1 MLVKS
6 AVVQTSPVGMMWKL
20 ENWCQLMCRPRHLT
34 MVQND
39 EFVAKSS
46 RVTEK
51 GDINIHSLNKLL
63 RFWWARNDSSPKPKS
78 FLKLIVGI
86 EGIESCTR
94 NSKVLFEGDARNRW
108 RDGPVCPAVDKEL
121 WRLGPDGSA
130 VRSAGCKCLPFLLV
144 KSAREVP
151 AFRFFPEKDKE
162 EVSSVFTCNVKCIM
176 AFLLTERKD
185 LLLEVAKELRV
196 EIDITLPEIEFKK
209 RICQSEDY
217 NEESVKSL
225 LEGILAEK
233 QEARELKER
242 QEARELKE
250 RQETREYELE
260 RLRLSN
266 ATETVSVS
274 SADLE
279 GQGAIKEKV
288 AEDRWVSQ
296 LIPLLP
302 IEIAEIVA
310 KEPLEKSDDYPHIKN
325 LLLARFQLTPIALRD
340 RFESHQRRPGA
351 MWADLVFELRAT
363 SDRTNKKRAPSEL
376 VDHFL
381 DSWDGFKEA
390 KSLAEKLDHFE
401 AIRRVHKKTGPTKTW
416 ERRTFDKQPLE
427 SKNKSAHFS
436 GKGKNIGPLNR
447 DPYKHEVSQGSS
459 QIRKEYPRAGDNQF
473 EKKKPIICYYCNET
487 GHIKPVCPRL
497 RKNNFE
503 TVANLT
509 LNTGNYDPFK
519 KFKMNM
525 EINGIDR
532 VCLRDSGS
540 SIDVCSRS
548 WINEDDLL
556 GEYVW
561 LKSPLDEI
569 CHCLPLDKIKI
580 KTKKGEFYTKAAIKQ
595 DNSDN
600 DLYLLGNRTAELLES
615 DEQGVHLVNAVVT
628 RSKQKDFPRERKKA
642 NEAEFELTDFPP
654 VRGRGK
660 TIALSFP
667 LLKEKGK
674 EFGETSKYPEAIP
687 VESITSPNVIDALL
701 SIFSRIG
708 FPREI
713 QSDLGTSFTS
723 ELTTIFFNK
732 FGIKVTRSSVSHP
745 QSNAVERVHRTIK
758 RVIKALCVESG
769 EDWEGVLP
777 LALFSLRTVAHES
790 TGFSPTE
797 LVMGKNLRTPQTLV
811 YEEWMEEGNTSQSV
825 VEYILQLNNR
835 LKRCQ
840 DIAIT
845 RMKECQLKRK
855 TWYDR
860 DVVERKFVEGD
871 LVMVLVT
878 SKQNKLEVN
887 WIGPGKIDELKQ
899 VITKNKDVF
908 SPDPGTTHLM
918 RMDIEL
924 ISDKPI
930 KTKPYRM
937 SPRQINI
944 LREEIKRL
952 LELGVIE
959 IGQSDYT
966 SPLILVESPNKDPR
980 PCVDYRRL
988 NEITRAKFFPLPNM
1002 EEIVEKVSAAP
1013 YVTVMD
1019 LSKGYFQIPLT
1030 PRAQRYAAFVTPFG
1044 TYIPKIMMFGL
1055 VCAPYFCKL
1064 MAQVLEGLE
1073 QFALPY
1079 IDDIAIF
1086 SQGWKDPVKHI
1097 DIVLGRLR
1105 KAGLKVKPSKCKFAQ
1120 EEVLFLGYRIGSG
1133 SRSPS
1138 DLKIKAIA
1146 DFPRPT
1152 TKTHVRSFLG
1162 LVGYYSHYI
1171 PNYSTIAS
1179 PLTDALKGKIK
1190 KEDHLG

>member
-1 MLVKS
+1 
-6 AVVQTSPVGMMWKL
+6 
-20 ENWCQLMCRPRHLT
+20 
-34 MVQND
+34 
-39 EFVAKSS
+39 
-46 RVTEK
+46 
-51 GDINIHSLNKLL
+51 
-63 RFWWARNDSSPKPKS
+63 
-78 FLKLIVGI
+78 
-86 EGIESCTR
+86 
-94 NSKVLFEGDARNRW
+94 
-108 RDGPVCPAVDKEL
+108 
-121 WRLGPDGSA
+121 
-130 VRSAGCKCLPFLLV
+130 
-144 KSAREVP
+144 
-151 AFRFFPEKDKE
+151 
-162 EVSSVFTCNVKCIM
+162 M
-176 AFLLTERKD
+176 AFLLKQTKD
-185 LLLEVAKELRV
+185 VLLEVAKELRV
-196 EIDITLPEIEFKK
+196 EIDITLPKIEFKK

-279 GQGAIKEKV
+279 GQGTSV
-288 AEDRWVSQ
+288 R
-296 LIPLLP
+296 
-302 IEIAEIVA
+302 
-310 KEPLEKSDDYPHIKN
+310 
-325 LLLARFQLTPIALRD
+325 
-340 RFESHQRRPGA
+340 GA
-351 MWADLVFELRAT
+351 GLMKMT
-363 SDRTNKKRAPSEL
+363 S
-376 VDHFL
+376 
-381 DSWDGFKEA
+381 
-390 KSLAEKLDHFE
+390 
-401 AIRRVHKKTGPTKTW
+401 
-416 ERRTFDKQPLE
+416 
-427 SKNKSAHFS
+427 
-436 GKGKNIGPLNR
+436 
-447 DPYKHEVSQGSS
+447 
-459 QIRKEYPRAGDNQF
+459 
-473 EKKKPIICYYCNET
+473 
-487 GHIKPVCPRL
+487 
-497 RKNNFE
+497 
-503 TVANLT
+503 
-509 LNTGNYDPFK
+509 
-519 KFKMNM
+519 
-525 EINGIDR
+525 
-532 VCLRDSGS
+532 
-540 SIDVCSRS
+540 
-548 WINEDDLL
+548 L
-556 GEYVW
+556 GGYVW

-569 CHCLPLDKIKI
+569 CHCLPLAKIKI

-595 DNSDN
+595 DSSDN

-615 DEQGVHLVNAVVT
+615 NEQGVHLVNAVVT
-628 RSKQKDFPRERKKA
+628 RSKQKDFPPRKEKRRTKRSLNLRIPRPRE
-642 NEAEFELTDFPP
+642 
-654 VRGRGK
+654 GK
-660 TIALSFP
+660 MIALSFP

-723 ELTTIFFNK
+723 ELTTTFFNK

-758 RVIKALCVESG
+758 RVIKALCVGSG
-769 EDWEGVLP
+769 EDWEGILP

-811 YEEWMEEGNTSQSV
+811 YEEWMEEGKTSQSV
-825 VEYILQLNNR
+825 VEYILRLNNR

-860 DVVERKFVEGD
+860 DAVERKFVEGD

-887 WIGPGKIDELKQ
+887 WIGPGKVLSRISDTNYVIDLPGRRDRSTIYHVNLLKPYHRRPELVSLVVEEVSDDTEGDAEIPYPDKQCTKFDYHEILRESQLQLKLSPSQIDELKQ

-988 NEITRAKFFPLPNM
+988 NEITRAEFFPLPNM

-1044 TYIPKIMMFGL
+1044 TYIPKKMMFGL
-1055 VCAPYFCKL
+1055 VCAPYYFCKL
-1064 MAQVLEGLE
+1064 IARVLEGLE

-1086 SQGWKDPVKHI
+1086 SQGWKDHVKHI

-1120 EEVLFLGYRIGSG
+1120 EEVLFLGHRIGSG

-1146 DFPRPT
+1146 DFPRST

-1171 PNYSTIAS
+1171 PN
-1179 PLTDALKGKIK
+1179 
-1190 KEDHLG
+1190 

>member
-1 MLVKS
+1 MCDCDEASLMTLIPGFPSCEKCWMQV
-6 AVVQTSPVGMMWKL
+6 SPVPAC
-20 ENWCQLMCRPRHLT
+20 E
-34 MVQND
+34 
-39 EFVAKSS
+39 E
-46 RVTEK
+46 
-51 GDINIHSLNKLL
+51 
-63 RFWWARNDSSPKPKS
+63 
-78 FLKLIVGI
+78 
-86 EGIESCTR
+86 
-94 NSKVLFEGDARNRW
+94 
-108 RDGPVCPAVDKEL
+108 CP
-121 WRLGPDGSA
+121 
-130 VRSAGCKCLPFLLV
+130 RSACLP
-144 KSAREVP
+144 
-151 AFRFFPEKDKE
+151 FFPEKDKE
-162 EVSSVFTCNVKCIM
+162 EVSSVFTCNVKQ
-176 AFLLTERKD
+176 TKEV
-185 LLLEVAKELRV
+185 LLEVARDLGV
-196 EIDITLPEIEFKK
+196 EVNSTLTKSEIKN

-225 LEGILAEK
+225 LEGILKER

-279 GQGAIKEKV
+279 GQGAGDKRKKKV

-351 MWADLVFELRAT
+351 MWADLVFELRSYLDNWLAGM
-363 SDRTNKKRAPSEL
+363 K
-376 VDHFL
+376 V

-416 ERRTFDKQPLE
+416 ERRTFDKQPFE

-459 QIRKEYPRAGDNQF
+459 QIRRECPRAGDNQF
-473 EKKKPIICYYCNET
+473 EKRKPIICYYCNET

-548 WINEDDLL
+548 WINKDDLQ

-569 CHCLPLDKIKI
+569 CHCLPLAKIKI

-595 DNSDN
+595 DSSDN

-615 DEQGVHLVNAVVT
+615 DEQGVHLVNTVVT
-628 RSKQKDFPRERKKA
+628 RSKQKRFSRERKKEA
-642 NEAEFELTDFPP
+642 NEAEDVEEFVKTCDSCQRVGKPRDKAKAPLKLVPIISEVFSKINIDAVGPLP
-654 VRGRGK
+654 VSTKQNRYLI
-660 TIALSFP
+660 TSICVA
-667 LLKEKGK
+667 
-674 EFGETSKYPEAIP
+674 SKYPEAIP
-687 VESITSPNVIDALL
+687 VESITSPNVINALL

-723 ELTTIFFNK
+723 ELTTTFFNK

-777 LALFSLRTVAHES
+777 LALFSQNGCAREYRFQSHRVGHGKEFENTPNVSLRVMDGGGKHES
-790 TGFSPTE
+790 
-797 LVMGKNLRTPQTLV
+797 
-811 YEEWMEEGNTSQSV
+811 
-825 VEYILQLNNR
+825 
-835 LKRCQ
+835 
-840 DIAIT
+840 
-845 RMKECQLKRK
+845 
-855 TWYDR
+855 
-860 DVVERKFVEGD
+860 
-871 LVMVLVT
+871 
-878 SKQNKLEVN
+878 
-887 WIGPGKIDELKQ
+887 
-899 VITKNKDVF
+899 
-908 SPDPGTTHLM
+908 
-918 RMDIEL
+918 
-924 ISDKPI
+924 
-930 KTKPYRM
+930 
-937 SPRQINI
+937 
-944 LREEIKRL
+944 
-952 LELGVIE
+952 
-959 IGQSDYT
+959 
-966 SPLILVESPNKDPR
+966 
-980 PCVDYRRL
+980 
-988 NEITRAKFFPLPNM
+988 
-1002 EEIVEKVSAAP
+1002 
-1013 YVTVMD
+1013 
-1019 LSKGYFQIPLT
+1019 
-1030 PRAQRYAAFVTPFG
+1030 
-1044 TYIPKIMMFGL
+1044 
-1055 VCAPYFCKL
+1055 
-1064 MAQVLEGLE
+1064 
-1073 QFALPY
+1073 
-1079 IDDIAIF
+1079 
-1086 SQGWKDPVKHI
+1086 
-1097 DIVLGRLR
+1097 
-1105 KAGLKVKPSKCKFAQ
+1105 
-1120 EEVLFLGYRIGSG
+1120 IGSG
-1133 SRSPS
+1133 
-1138 DLKIKAIA
+1138 IYIA
-1146 DFPRPT
+1146 V
-1152 TKTHVRSFLG
+1152 K
-1162 LVGYYSHYI
+1162 
-1171 PNYSTIAS
+1171 
-1179 PLTDALKGKIK
+1179 
-1190 KEDHLG
+1190 

>member
-1 MLVKS
+1 MSK
-6 AVVQTSPVGMMWKL
+6 
-20 ENWCQLMCRPRHLT
+20 
-34 MVQND
+34 
-39 EFVAKSS
+39 
-46 RVTEK
+46 
-51 GDINIHSLNKLL
+51 
-63 RFWWARNDSSPKPKS
+63 RF
-78 FLKLIVGI
+78 
-86 EGIESCTR
+86 
-94 NSKVLFEGDARNRW
+94 
-108 RDGPVCPAVDKEL
+108 
-121 WRLGPDGSA
+121 
-130 VRSAGCKCLPFLLV
+130 
-144 KSAREVP
+144 
-151 AFRFFPEKDKE
+151 
-162 EVSSVFTCNVKCIM
+162 
-176 AFLLTERKD
+176 
-185 LLLEVAKELRV
+185 
-196 EIDITLPEIEFKK
+196 
-209 RICQSEDY
+209 
-217 NEESVKSL
+217 
-225 LEGILAEK
+225 
-233 QEARELKER
+233 
-242 QEARELKE
+242 
-250 RQETREYELE
+250 
-260 RLRLSN
+260 
-266 ATETVSVS
+266 
-274 SADLE
+274 
-279 GQGAIKEKV
+279 
-288 AEDRWVSQ
+288 
-296 LIPLLP
+296 
-302 IEIAEIVA
+302 
-310 KEPLEKSDDYPHIKN
+310 
-325 LLLARFQLTPIALRD
+325 
-340 RFESHQRRPGA
+340 
-351 MWADLVFELRAT
+351 
-363 SDRTNKKRAPSEL
+363 
-376 VDHFL
+376 
-381 DSWDGFKEA
+381 
-390 KSLAEKLDHFE
+390 
-401 AIRRVHKKTGPTKTW
+401 
-416 ERRTFDKQPLE
+416 
-427 SKNKSAHFS
+427 
-436 GKGKNIGPLNR
+436 
-447 DPYKHEVSQGSS
+447 
-459 QIRKEYPRAGDNQF
+459 
-473 EKKKPIICYYCNET
+473 
-487 GHIKPVCPRL
+487 
-497 RKNNFE
+497 
-503 TVANLT
+503 
-509 LNTGNYDPFK
+509 
-519 KFKMNM
+519 
-525 EINGIDR
+525 
-532 VCLRDSGS
+532 GS

-569 CHCLPLDKIKI
+569 CHCLPLAKIKI

-595 DNSDN
+595 DSSDN
-600 DLYLLGNRTAELLES
+600 DLYLLGNRTAELLETN
-615 DEQGVHLVNAVVT
+615 EQGVHLVNAVVT
-628 RSKQKDFPRERKKA
+628 RSKQKRFSPEKGKEA
-642 NEAEFELTDFPP
+642 NEAEFELTPP
-654 VRGRGK
+654 SEGGEDDSFIIPAFEGDGERVWRKDVEEFVKTCDSCQRVGK
-660 TIALSFP
+660 PRDKAKAP
-667 LLKEKGK
+667 LKLV
-674 EFGETSKYPEAIP
+674 PI
-687 VESITSPNVIDALL
+687 I
-701 SIFSRIG
+701 SRIPTRNTIRPG
-708 FPREI
+708 DFF
-713 QSDLGTSFTS
+713 FTS
-723 ELTTIFFNK
+723 ELTTTFFIK

-811 YEEWMEEGNTSQSV
+811 YEEWMEEGNTNQSV

-887 WIGPGKIDELKQ
+887 WIGPGKVLSRISDTNYVIDLPGRRDRSTIYHVNLLKPYHRRPELVSLVVEEVSDDIEGDAEIPYPDKQCTKFDYHEILRESQLQLKLSPSQIDELKQ

-988 NEITRAKFFPLPNM
+988 NEITRAEFFPLPNM
-1002 EEIVEKVSAAP
+1002 EEIVEKSECGSLCNGDGFVERLLSDSAHAE
-1013 YVTVMD
+1013 
-1019 LSKGYFQIPLT
+1019 SSEIRSF
-1030 PRAQRYAAFVTPFG
+1030 RYSIWHL
-1044 TYIPKIMMFGL
+1044 YIPKKMMFGL
-1055 VCAPYFCKL
+1055 VCAPYYFCKL

-1086 SQGWKDPVKHI
+1086 SQGWKDHVKHI

-1120 EEVLFLGYRIGSG
+1120 EEVLFLGHRIGSG

-1190 KEDHLG
+1190 KEKITWDEKCGKAFEELKAKLVTQPILFAPDFATEFILQTDASEVGAGVVLSQRIEGEEHPIVFLSKKFSKAERNYSTVERELAAIIFGLKRLKHYLDGQKFIIETDHNPLRYLNKMGSTNPRLQRWALSLQPFNFEIKHKPGRLHGNADGLSRLE